1 MFKLIK
7 KIMKKAKAE
16 NVDIGVAQRMLINE
30 GEDNDAMVKAL
41 EIYTKSYEDI
51 SYLYNKGDFDNI
63 RKVVELT
70 EEKKY
75 DEIKELM
82 KDIKGE

>member
-1 MFKLIK
+1 MFELIK
-7 KIMKKAKAE
+7 KIMEKATEEK
-16 NVDIGVAQRMLINE
+16 VDIGVAQRMLINE

-51 SYLYNKGDFDNI
+51 SYLYNKGDFENI
-63 RKVVELT
+63 EKVVERT
-70 EEKKY
+70 EQNKFE
-75 DEIKELM
+75 EIKELM